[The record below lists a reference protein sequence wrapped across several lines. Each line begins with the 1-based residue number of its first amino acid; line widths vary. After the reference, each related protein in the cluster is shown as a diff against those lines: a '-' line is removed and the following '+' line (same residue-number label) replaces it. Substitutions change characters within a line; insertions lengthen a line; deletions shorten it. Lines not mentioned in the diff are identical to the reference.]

1 MTTHIRP
8 AQYADAQAVFTLAQ
22 PFATSF
28 VVEEQAFHRSFS
40 ALLASSQAHLAVAET
55 ARQLV
60 GYVLG
65 FAHYTFFANGRV
77 AWVEE
82 ITVSEAFRR
91 QGIGQL
97 LMQEFEAWA
106 VARGCKLVAL
116 VQVPVNKGWK
126 IEPGIAQ
133 QPETTPQYMPPHD
146 WNSIPLQWGL
156 VLSHA
161 TGSRLLPGAGIR
173 GVRSVFPQAPGVGAP
188 S

>member
-82 ITVSEAFRR
+82 IMVSAAFRR

-106 VARGCKLVAL
+106 VAQGCKLVAL
-116 VQVPVNKGWK
+116 ATRRAAAFYQALGYEESAVYFRKLLELERP
-126 IEPGIAQ
+126 
-133 QPETTPQYMPPHD
+133 PEM
-146 WNSIPLQWGL
+146 
-156 VLSHA
+156 V
-161 TGSRLLPGAGIR
+161 
-173 GVRSVFPQAPGVGAP
+173 
-188 S
+188 